1 MKCDQI
7 QGYLIGRPMTSV
19 RPGGIKMVTLD
30 GFISGNWDY
39 SLFVIIMF
47 VVLFGMFRFMYTNM
61 LSKRDSRSLRTASIA
76 MGIITAGVLCG
87 GWFLVH
93 NVEKR
98 EYERTKDILVGDAP
112 ILAYELSKQGH
123 EKIGLNTSEND
134 PHYLQMIDTMV
145 DWMGL
150 NRQISSIYTLRK
162 LEDGRNVFI
171 LGPETDY
178 DHNGSITGDK
188 ESRVPIGKIYDERIP
203 EMEEAFR
210 GHLTFQSEVT
220 EDQWGKTISA
230 FVPVFDSNGLQ
241 GAVLGLD
248 FDGKLFVKNVAL
260 SRLGMI
266 GIVFF
271 VLLILYVAFIIR
283 VYYFEELQFRQH
295 QEALRY
301 QAYHDSLTG
310 LPNRT
315 LFRER
320 LMQVLAE
327 LPGQAHSA
335 AVLFLDID
343 RFKNVNDSLG
353 HILGDQLLQRLGE
366 RLSAC
371 LDEGDFLARPG
382 GDEFIVLAHEVR
394 GYEEVLRKALAILA
408 IFEEPIIVGD
418 YELYLTTSIG
428 VSIYPIGG
436 TDADTLIRN
445 ADTAMYFAKERGNR
459 LHVYTEDMNGKL
471 LERLS
476 LENDLR
482 KGIERGELVLFYQ
495 PKVETRSGKV
505 VGMEA
510 LVRWNHP
517 DKGVISP
524 VNFIPLAEDTGL
536 IVPLGEWVLAEACR
550 QIKVWEAKGFRP
562 IPISVNLSSRQFQ
575 KKDLVLRIWEIIS
588 EFHINPAYL
597 ELELT
602 ESCIMQTPE
611 LSSHTLHQLKK
622 RGMSIA
628 LDDFGTGYS
637 SLSYLRSFPLDVLK
651 IDKGFVKD
659 VTSNPDNA
667 AIITTIITL
676 AHNLGLKVI
685 CEGVETKE
693 QLDFL
698 KDRECDEI
706 QGYYYSPPVPP
717 EDFEKWLVAARNRGA
732 IHLA

>member
-1 MKCDQI
+1 
-7 QGYLIGRPMTSV
+7 
-19 RPGGIKMVTLD
+19 MVSQN
-30 GFISGNWDY
+30 GFMNGNWDFI
-39 SLFVIIMF
+39 LFVLVMIF
-47 VVLFGMFRFMYTNM
+47 VLFGMIGFMHKHWISM
-61 LSKRDSRSLRTASIA
+61 RDSQSIRTTSIV
-76 MGIITAGVLCG
+76 MLFITIGVLGG
-87 GWFLVH
+87 GWFLVD
-93 NVEKR
+93 NAEKR
-98 EYERTKDILVGDAP
+98 EYERAKDILLGDAP
-112 ILAYELSKQGH
+112 VMAYELSKNGH
-123 EKIGLNTSEND
+123 EKIGLKSSD
-134 PHYLQMIDTMV
+134 ADLQYLQMIHTMV
-145 DWMGL
+145 DWMSL
-150 NRQISSIYTLRK
+150 NRQMNSIYTLRR
-162 LEDGRNVFI
+162 LEDGQTVFI

-178 DHNGSITGDK
+178 NQNGYIDVGNDI
-188 ESRVPIGKIYDERIP
+188 ESRVPIGSVYNERIP
-203 EMEEAFR
+203 ELEEAFR
-210 GHLTFQSEVT
+210 GHLTFQSEVS

-230 FVPVFDSNGLQ
+230 FVPIFDSSGRQ
-241 GAVLGLD
+241 EAVLGLD
-248 FDGKLFVKNVAL
+248 FDGNLFARNVAL

-266 GIVFF
+266 GIILFF
-271 VLLILYVAFIIR
+271 LLILYAAFIVR
-283 VYYFEELQFRQH
+283 VYYFEERQFRRH
-295 QEALRY
+295 QEALRH

-320 LMQVLAE
+320 LIQVLDE
-327 LPGQAHSA
+327 LPGKSHAA
-335 AVLFLDID
+335 AVLFLDIN

-371 LDEGDFLARPG
+371 LDEGDLLARPG
-382 GDEFIVLAHEVR
+382 GDEFIVLACEVR
-394 GYEEVLRKALAILA
+394 SHDEVLRKAEAILA
-408 IFEEPIIVGD
+408 IFDQPVILGD

-428 VSIYPIGG
+428 VSIYPLGG

-445 ADTAMYFAKERGNR
+445 ADTAMYLAKERGNR

-482 KGIERGELVLFYQ
+482 KGIKRGELVLLYQ

-517 DKGVISP
+517 DKGLISP
-524 VNFIPLAEDTGL
+524 VKFIPLAEDTGL

-550 QIKVWEAKGFRP
+550 QIKVWEAKGFSL
-562 IPISVNLSSRQFQ
+562 IPVSVNLSSRQFQ
-575 KKDLVLRIWEIIS
+575 KKDLVLRIREIIS
-588 EFHINPAYL
+588 EFDINPAYL

-622 RGMSIA
+622 RGISIA

-659 VTSNPDNA
+659 VMSNPDNA
-667 AIITTIITL
+667 AIITAIITL

-698 KDRECDEI
+698 KDRKCDEI
-706 QGYYYSPPVPP
+706 QGYYFSPPVPP
-717 EDFEKWLVAARNRGA
+717 EDFEKWLAAARHKGA
-732 IHLA
+732 I

>member
-1 MKCDQI
+1 
-7 QGYLIGRPMTSV
+7 
-19 RPGGIKMVTLD
+19 MVTLD
-30 GFISGNWDY
+30 GFIGGNWDY
-39 SLFVIIMF
+39 SLLVIVII
-47 VVLFGMFRFMYTNM
+47 VVFFGMIRFMYTYW
-61 LSKRDSRSLRTASIA
+61 LSKRDSRSMRTASIA
-76 MGIITAGVLCG
+76 MGIITVGVLCG

-112 ILAYELSKQGH
+112 ILAYELSKLGH
-123 EKIGLNTSEND
+123 EKISLHTSENN
-134 PHYLQMIDTMV
+134 PQYLQMINTMV
-145 DWMGL
+145 DWMNL
-150 NRQISSIYTLRK
+150 NRQIGSIYTLRK
-162 LEDGRNVFI
+162 LEDGRIVFI

-178 DHNGSITGDK
+178 DHNGYIDDDK
-188 ESRVPIGKIYDERIP
+188 ESRVPIGKIYNERIP
-203 EMEEAFR
+203 EMEEGFQ

-220 EDQWGKTISA
+220 EDQWGMTISA
-230 FVPVFDSNGLQ
+230 FVPLFDSNGRQ
-241 GAVLGLD
+241 EAVLGLD
-248 FDGKLFVKNVAL
+248 FDGKVFMKNVAL

-266 GIVFF
+266 GIVFC
-271 VLLILYVAFIIR
+271 VLMILYAAFVIR
-283 VYYFEELQFRQH
+283 VYYFEERQFHHH
-295 QEALRY
+295 QEALRH

-315 LFRER
+315 FFREQ
-320 LMQVLAE
+320 LIQVLAE

-335 AVLFLDID
+335 AVMFLDID

-353 HILGDQLLQRLGE
+353 HILGDQLLQMLGE
-366 RLSAC
+366 RLSAY
-371 LDEGDFLARPG
+371 LDAGDLLARPG
-382 GDEFIVLAHEVR
+382 GDEFIVLMSEVR
-394 GYEEVLRKALAILA
+394 SLGGVLRKAEAILA
-408 IFEEPIIVGD
+408 LFDQPIIVGD

-428 VSIYPIGG
+428 VSIYPDGG
-436 TDADTLIRN
+436 VDADTLIRN

-471 LERLS
+471 LDRLS
-476 LENDLR
+476 LEIDLR
-482 KGIERGELVLFYQ
+482 KAIVRGELVLHYQ

-524 VNFIPLAEDTGL
+524 INFIPLAEDTGL

-550 QIKVWEAKGFRP
+550 QIKAWEAKGFAP
-562 IPISVNLSSRQFQ
+562 IPVSVNLSSRQFQ
-575 KKDLVLRIWEIIS
+575 KKDLVRRIWDIIS
-588 EFHINPAYL
+588 EYQLDPAYL

-611 LSSHTLHQLKK
+611 LSNHTLHQLKK
-622 RGMSIA
+622 TGLCIA

-659 VTSNPDNA
+659 VTSNKDNA
-667 AIITTIITL
+667 AIITAIITL
-676 AHNLGLKVI
+676 AHSLGLKVI

-698 KDRECDEI
+698 KDRKCDEI
-706 QGYYYSPPVPP
+706 QGFYYSKPVPP
-717 EDFEKWLVAARNRGA
+717 EDFEKWLVTARKGA